1 MKNYI
6 STAVLL
12 AITMNMMACNTKKD
26 VMEDVNAS
34 PAHTGIITRTL
45 DIKDFDRIDCSG
57 CVTIY
62 FSQGEKYSVKE
73 EIKGKETN
81 LISQHDNTLQIKNH
95 KDNARNNNNSR
106 TTLYITAPRLA
117 YITNRGVMIFT
128 ASNLNLDNFTMEN
141 SGVLNFYFTSLY
153 CNNMSKTNSGVE
165 KISGK
170 VKAQT
175 MEIKNSGSDKDRLD
189 IEANTLNIGNS
200 GEGKFSI
207 NYNGTTAE
215 IRNSGTG
222 ALNINVNC
230 KHLNAS
236 NSGVSNFQISGT
248 ADDTKINNAGV
259 SSIDTSKL
267 NKY

>member
-6 STAVLL
+6 STAVIL
-12 AITMNMMACNTKKD
+12 AITMNLMACNTKKN
-26 VMEDVNAS
+26 VMEDGNAS
-34 PAHTGIITRTL
+34 PASMGTITRTL
-45 DIKDFDRIDCSG
+45 DIKDFDRIDCGG
-57 CVTIY
+57 CVTIQ
-62 FSQGEKYSVKE
+62 FSQGETYSVKE
-73 EIKGKETN
+73 EIKGKDINT
-81 LISQHDNTLQIKNH
+81 ISIDGNTLQIKNN
-95 KDNARNNNNSR
+95 KVNARNNNNSR

-117 YITNRGVMIFT
+117 AITNRGVMTFT
-128 ASNLNLDNFTMEN
+128 ASNLNLGDFTMEN
-141 SGVLNFYFTSLY
+141 SGVLNLNFTSLY
-153 CNNMSKTNSGVE
+153 CNNMSKTNRGVE

-175 MEIKNSGSDKDRLD
+175 MEIKNSGSEKDRLD
-189 IEANTLNIGNS
+189 IEANTLNIENS

-207 NYNGTTAE
+207 NYNGTTAG

-222 ALNINVNC
+222 TLDINVNC